1 MRRGYILAGI
11 LLCLIGVGVV
21 LYQVSESCEDST
33 LANAYRGY
41 PWCTDVL
48 DQINL
53 TFVGVVVLMA
63 GVVIVALGG
72 PLHWILDPSTGP
84 ENETLKR
91 NETIAGDPRLE

>member
-1 MRRGYILAGI
+1 MRRGYLLAGI
-11 LLCLIGVGVV
+11 LLCLVGVGVV

-72 PLHWILDPSTGP
+72 PLHWILEPSPGP

-91 NETIAGDPRLE
+91 NEAIAGDPRLE

>member
-1 MRRGYILAGI
+1 MRRGYLLAGI

-21 LYQVSESCEDST
+21 LYQVSESCEDNT

-72 PLHWILDPSTGP
+72 PLHWILEPSPGP
-84 ENETLKR
+84 ENVALKR
-91 NETIAGDPRLE
+91 NEAIAGDPRLE